1 MRGANALAGGILL
14 AAALATGLL
23 PGGGTGQGHVGLD
36 LTAFGQKYLIFL
48 RPGTLIVYPSGVNPR
63 ALLRDSCFMV

>member
-36 LTAFGQKYLIFL
+36 LTAFGRKYLIVNASA
-48 RPGTLIVYPSGVNPR
+48 RPPR
-63 ALLRDSCFMV
+63 LAGLPTVGACNYGYTSI